1 MWTPFGVLPGRSDE
15 VGIRLGFQLTSIR
28 AELRRGVVPAAP
40 AALAHRST
48 PAGDEAAEFCGRVS
62 RHGLFERSGPI
73 SVARAPGR
81 FDVLGGIA
89 DYSGSLVLGLSTQAA
104 AFVAAQVTTD
114 RLVTAVSGRRR
125 AVLEV
130 DELVD
135 LPVGVLARRLSGPE
149 GWAAYVLGPIA
160 LLLRELG
167 ARPTGIR
174 VLVSSTVPEG
184 KGLGSSAA
192 VAVATLGAVSAA
204 LGTDE
209 PIERLVLLA
218 QRAEHVVAGA
228 PCGVMDQVTAARG
241 EPGRLLGI
249 LCQPARVVASLEL
262 PEPLTVWGI
271 DSGATHAVSG
281 QGYRRVR
288 CASFMGKRLL
298 GLRGHLAALD
308 PSEVDCESLPSVM
321 AGREFLE
328 LHGDVDDPFT
338 AVEPDAAYPVRAA
351 TLHPIEE
358 HVRVRLFAE
367 LIAAPVTDRR
377 ARLLGELMYQSNAS
391 YGRCGIGSARTEAIV
406 SAVRRAGWE
415 HGLAGARASG
425 GGCGGTVVVL
435 GRRDAE
441 PVVARIAEELGAGY
455 VAGSSAGAESFGV
468 RIVLPA

>member
-1 MWTPFGVLPGRSDE
+1 M
-15 VGIRLGFQLTSIR
+15 
-28 AELRRGVVPAAP
+28 
-40 AALAHRST
+40 
-48 PAGDEAAEFCGRVS
+48 S
-62 RHGLFERSGPI
+62 RHALFERSGPI

-89 DYSGSLVLGLSTQAA
+89 DYSGSLVLGLSTEAA
-104 AFVAAQVTTD
+104 ALVAAQVTTD
-114 RLVTAVSGRRR
+114 GHATAVSEHRR
-125 AVLEV
+125 ATLPV
-130 DELVD
+130 DELAD
-135 LPVGVLARRLSGPE
+135 LPIDILARRLSGPD
-149 GWAAYVLGPIA
+149 GWAAYILGAIA

-167 ARPTGIR
+167 ARPAGIR

-192 VAVATLGAVSAA
+192 VAVATLRAVSAA
-204 LGTDE
+204 LGRDE
-209 PIERLVLLA
+209 PIESLVLLA

-228 PCGVMDQVTAARG
+228 PCGVMDQMTAARG
-241 EPGRLLGI
+241 EAGRLLAI

-298 GLRGHLAALD
+298 GLRDHLAALD
-308 PSEVDCESLPSVM
+308 PSEVEDERLPSVM
-321 AGREFLE
+321 TGREFLE

-338 AVEPDAAYPVRAA
+338 AVEPDLAYPVRAA

-358 HVRVRLFAE
+358 HARVRLFAE
-367 LIAAPVTDRR
+367 LIAKPVSARR

-391 YGRCGIGSARTEAIV
+391 YGRCGIGTDRTDAIV

-415 HGLAGARASG
+415 RGLAGARVSG
-425 GGCGGTVVVL
+425 GGGGGTVVVL
-435 GRRDAE
+435 GRSDAE

-455 VAGSSAGAESFGV
+455 VGGSSPGAEGFGV
-468 RIVLPA
+468 RIALPA

>member
-1 MWTPFGVLPGRSDE
+1 
-15 VGIRLGFQLTSIR
+15 
-28 AELRRGVVPAAP
+28 
-40 AALAHRST
+40 
-48 PAGDEAAEFCGRVS
+48 
-62 RHGLFERSGPI
+62 
-73 SVARAPGR
+73 
-81 FDVLGGIA
+81 
-89 DYSGSLVLGLSTQAA
+89 
-104 AFVAAQVTTD
+104 
-114 RLVTAVSGRRR
+114 
-125 AVLEV
+125 
-130 DELVD
+130 
-135 LPVGVLARRLSGPE
+135 
-149 GWAAYVLGPIA
+149 
-160 LLLRELG
+160 
-167 ARPTGIR
+167 
-174 VLVSSTVPEG
+174 
-184 KGLGSSAA
+184 
-192 VAVATLGAVSAA
+192 
-204 LGTDE
+204 
-209 PIERLVLLA
+209 
-218 QRAEHVVAGA
+218 
-228 PCGVMDQVTAARG
+228 MDQVTAARG